1 VPGKYQWD
9 DFVLDLDGYRLE
21 KAGVPLTLEPKAFNL
36 LALLIQRPGNVF
48 TKQQIFDALW
58 PDTAVSDHALTRVI
72 AQLRRVLGDEAREP
86 RYIETVPTRGYR
98 WLPAIAPVPAVT
110 AAAAPAPVAPSSD
123 VAAAPA
129 TARARAL
136 VPGLAAALAV
146 AVVLLAVFAST
157 ERGDPTA
164 ASDPRSSVPAWPVQ
178 LTTNVGLDLHPA
190 FSPQG
195 DAIAYVSDRS
205 GSFEIYVR
213 SLAGTATETAI
224 TSDGGQ
230 NVQPAWSPDGRF
242 IAFHSAARGGIWV
255 VPARGG
261 VAKQIAA
268 TGSDPAWSPDGR
280 RLAFKSDEH
289 ADVTPSA
296 FGAQSGST
304 LRLVDADGGNLR
316 QLTQEGQP
324 LGGHASPA
332 WTSDGRYLAF
342 SVFEGGVNNGVWLLT
357 LETLETKQL
366 DTGPALY
373 ELAFGA
379 GNTALYAAGGEPLI
393 NRWPFDAATGTLSG
407 SRELIPVPGV
417 SSVRGLTVSPDGRLA
432 FAGLVLS
439 SAIWAQPVGPD
450 GSARGAARAVTSDTS
465 RRNSLPV
472 ISPDGSQIAYVSTR
486 GGETPNIWVIDVDGR
501 QSMQVTSDDSAD
513 LRPFWFPDGRRLAFQ
528 SNRQNTLGLWTVDIA
543 TRREELML
551 DGLAKRKPAAEHLPG
566 TLVEFSLSPT
576 LTRAALSIV
585 TTPAAR
591 RRIYLTSL
599 AELAPRPVTD
609 GREWVGY
616 PAWSRDERYLA
627 VEIKD
632 DSDTHAGVLDLQS
645 GAVRRLTNERGQ
657 TWVRSW
663 SPDATKIA
671 AATFR
676 NGLWNLRWVDAAS
689 GREGTITPAVGPDV
703 YMRYPEWSPR
713 GDLVVFERGELRG
726 NIWALKR

>member
-1 VPGKYQWD
+1 M
-9 DFVLDLDGYRLE
+9 
-21 KAGVPLTLEPKAFNL
+21 
-36 LALLIQRPGNVF
+36 
-48 TKQQIFDALW
+48 
-58 PDTAVSDHALTRVI
+58 
-72 AQLRRVLGDEAREP
+72 
-86 RYIETVPTRGYR
+86 
-98 WLPAIAPVPAVT
+98 
-110 AAAAPAPVAPSSD
+110 
-123 VAAAPA
+123 
-129 TARARAL
+129 ARARAL
-136 VPGLAAALAV
+136 VPGVAAGVAA
-146 AVVLLAVFAST
+146 AVVLLAVFASID
-157 ERGDPTA
+157 RGAPTA
-164 ASDPRSSVPAWPVQ
+164 ASDPRSGAPAWPVQ

-190 FSPQG
+190 FSPQA

-205 GSFEIYVR
+205 GAFEIYVR

-261 VAKQIAA
+261 VAKQIAPA
-268 TGSDPAWSPDGR
+268 GSDPAWSPDGR
-280 RLAFKSDEH
+280 QVAFKSDEH

-316 QLTQEGQP
+316 QLTQEGRP

-342 SVFEGGVNNGVWLLT
+342 SVFEGGLNNGVWLLT
-357 LETLETKQL
+357 VATRETKL
-366 DTGPALY
+366 LHSGGGLY

-379 GNTALYAAGGEPLI
+379 GNTALYAAGGEPVI

-417 SSVRGLTVSPDGRLA
+417 SGVRGLTVSADGRLA
-432 FAGLVLS
+432 FAGLALS

-465 RRNSLPV
+465 RRNSLPA
-472 ISPDGSQIAYVSTR
+472 ISPDGSRIAYVATR
-486 GGETPNIWVIDVDGR
+486 GGEPPNIWVIDVDGR
-501 QSMQVTSDDSAD
+501 HGMQVTSDDSVD

-528 SNRQNTLGLWTVDIA
+528 SNRQNTFGLWTVDIA
-543 TRREELML
+543 TRREELFF
-551 DGLAKRKPAAEHLPG
+551 DSRAKRKPPADQLPG
-566 TLVEFSLSPT
+566 TLMEFSLSPT
-576 LTRAALSIV
+576 MTRAALSV
-585 TTPAAR
+585 VAAPAAR
-591 RRIYLTSL
+591 RRVYLTSL
-599 AELAPRPVTD
+599 AELAHRPITD
-609 GREWVGY
+609 GHEWVGY

-632 DSDTHAGVLDLQS
+632 GSDTHAGVIDVQS
-645 GAVRRLTNERGQ
+645 GALRRVTNQRGQ

-663 SPDATKIA
+663 SPDARKIA

-676 NGLWNLRWVDAAS
+676 NGVWDLRWVDAAT
-689 GREGTITPAVGPDV
+689 GREGTITPAVGPHV
-703 YMRYPEWSPR
+703 YMRYPEWSPS

-726 NIWALKR
+726 NIWALKHER